1 MSIKKIKGDGVAW
14 VDAMRDSVA
23 FTDEQRH
30 KFEQTYKAIR
40 SSKQTVASR

>member
-14 VDAMRDSVA
+14 VDTIRETIA

-30 KFEQTYKAIR
+30 KFEQKYKAIR
-40 SSKQTVASR
+40 SGKQPVVSR